1 MRRVE
6 LKIHGMGCVSC
17 VHAIEKQLLKVR
29 GVDEVSV
36 NFATGKAI
44 VTVEEGNNCEEA
56 LLEAVSRA
64 GYEAVLHV
72 EKDQDPFEINPH
84 HHKEDPGEFS
94 RFITAAIF
102 TLPLILQMGY
112 TIYGG
117 MHLIP
122 VWVEAA
128 LATIVQ
134 FWCGATFYR
143 GSYYAFKSRAANM
156 DLLIALGT
164 TAAYGFS
171 MVVVFFD
178 FNQPVYFESSATII
192 TLVLF
197 GRWLEA
203 VTRGKTSEAITGL
216 LHLQPKVAMV
226 EVEGA
231 FKEVPVDT
239 IEVGNIF
246 MVRPGENVPVDGV
259 IVDGESSVDESM
271 LTGESLPLQKILGDS
286 VWAATTNMNG
296 VLKAR
301 ATKVGNDTVLS
312 GIIRLVEEAQNSK
325 APIQHL
331 ADEVSGYFVPIVVGF
346 SVFTFLMWTVITGNF
361 VEGMINAVAV
371 LVIACP
377 CALGMATPTVI
388 VVASGIAARK
398 GILFK
403 NAAALEYAE
412 HLKTIVVDK
421 TGTLT
426 MGKPQVASVYPLPG
440 VSEEKVMRVAASL
453 ESFSKHPLAG
463 AIVYDARDIG
473 VDTSIVV
480 DVHEKPGKGISGR
493 IAGINYYVGSTK
505 YAEEAGKALP
515 EEMLRPIQ
523 EKGKSLVIVWTDEK
537 ILGVILI
544 ADPIRPSSVD
554 AIKAMHT
561 MGLHVVMMTG
571 DNGKTAATIAKQV
584 GIDAFEAE
592 VLPEQKAH
600 KLRELMQDGKMVGMV
615 GDGINDAPALAV
627 ATVGFAIG
635 AGSDIAIETADV
647 TLIRNDLIGVVQTIS
662 LSKKA
667 FRTIRQNLFFAF
679 VYNILGIP
687 LAAFGLLNPIVA
699 AAAMSMSSIS
709 VVSNALLLRYRT
721 RRL

>member
-1 MRRVE
+1 MRRIE

-17 VHAIEKQLLKVR
+17 VQAIEKQLLKVR
-29 GVDEVSV
+29 GVEDVSV
-36 NFATGKAI
+36 NFATGKAF
-44 VTVEEGNNCEEA
+44 VTVEEDFESEEV
-56 LLEAVSRA
+56 LVDAVSKA

-72 EKDQDPFEINPH
+72 EKSTDPFEINVH
-84 HHKEDPGEFS
+84 HHHEDPSEFS

-112 TIYGG
+112 SLYGG

-128 LATIVQ
+128 LATLVQ
-134 FWCGATFYR
+134 FWCGASFYR

-171 MVVVFFD
+171 MIVVFFD
-178 FNQPVYFESSATII
+178 FNEPVYFESSATII

-203 VTRGKTSEAITGL
+203 ITRTKTSEAITGL
-216 LHLQPKVAMV
+216 LHLQPKTAMV
-226 EVEGA
+226 EVEGE
-231 FKEVPVDT
+231 FREVPVDT
-239 IEVGNIF
+239 IVVGNIF

-259 IVDGESSVDESM
+259 IVEGESSVDESM
-271 LTGESLPLQKILGDS
+271 LTGESLPVTKVVGND
-286 VWAATTNMNG
+286 VWAATTNING

-331 ADEVSGYFVPIVVGF
+331 ADEVSSYFVPVVVGF
-346 SVFTFLMWTVITGNF
+346 SIFTFLMWTVITGNF

-398 GILFK
+398 GILFR
-403 NAAALEYAE
+403 NATALEYAE
-412 HLKTIVVDK
+412 NLKTIVVDK

-453 ESFSKHPLAG
+453 ESFSKHPLAM

-480 DVHEKPGKGISGR
+480 DVHERPGKGISGR
-493 IAGINYYVGSTK
+493 IAGVNCYVGSPK
-505 YAEEAGKALP
+505 YAEEAGKTLP
-515 EEMLRPIQ
+515 EEMIRPIL
-523 EKGKSLVIVWTDEK
+523 EKGKSLVVVWTDEK

-544 ADPIRPSSVD
+544 TDPVRPSSVE
-554 AIKAMHT
+554 AIKAMHAI
-561 MGLHVVMMTG
+561 GLRVMMMTG
-571 DNGKTAATIAKQV
+571 DNPRTAALIGKQV
-584 GIDAFEAE
+584 GIDAIEAE
-592 VLPEQKAH
+592 VLPDQKAH
-600 KLRELMQDGKMVGMV
+600 KVLDLIKDEMMVGMV

-647 TLIRNDLIGVVQTIS
+647 TLIRNDLIGVVQTIK
-662 LSKKA
+662 LSKKS

-679 VYNILGIP
+679 VYNIVGIP
-687 LAAFGLLNPIVA
+687 LAALGLLNPIIA
-699 AAAMSMSSIS
+699 AAAMSLSSIS
-709 VVSNALLLRYRT
+709 VITNALLLRFRM